1 MFQVILLQVPLEIAW
16 NASVSWKADDTTCR
30 IMVFLRIVGFYLSG
44 FIMIVISLDRFSAI
58 MFPLSHRYQTKRT
71 RSMILIA
78 WILAPICA
86 LPQSFIFQLKSHP
99 LKIDYAQCTTIGYFE
114 SQTTVSIFCYRKHFT
129 KNLH

>member
-1 MFQVILLQVPLEIAW
+1 
-16 NASVSWKADDTTCR
+16 
-30 IMVFLRIVGFYLSG
+30 
-44 FIMIVISLDRFSAI
+44 
-58 MFPLSHRYQTKRT
+58 
-71 RSMILIA
+71 MILIA

-114 SQTTVSIFCYRKHFT
+114 SQTTVSIFFYRKHFT